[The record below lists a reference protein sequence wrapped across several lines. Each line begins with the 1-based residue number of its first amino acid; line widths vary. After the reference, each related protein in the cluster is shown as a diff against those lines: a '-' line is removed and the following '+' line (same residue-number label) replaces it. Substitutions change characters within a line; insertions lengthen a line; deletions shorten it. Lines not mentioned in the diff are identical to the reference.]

1 MRKQAFESVL
11 QAAGV
16 DLEWR
21 FTLFLRN
28 EVLSMAKSPKIS
40 KTNAV
45 RLLDQQNVSY
55 DLFEYEVNDGKIDG
69 VSVAQKIE
77 QPVEKVFKT
86 LVATAGPGKVF
97 VFLVPVAQELN
108 LKAAA
113 KAAGAKKIEML
124 PVKDLLGLTGYIR
137 GGCSPLGMK
146 KLFPTFIDDTA
157 QILDTM
163 IVSAGKIGMQ
173 IHLEPSDLMTC
184 TQGTYAA
191 LT

>member
-1 MRKQAFESVL
+1 
-11 QAAGV
+11 
-16 DLEWR
+16 
-21 FTLFLRN
+21 
-28 EVLSMAKSPKIS
+28 MAKSPKIS

-45 RLLDQQNVSY
+45 RFLDQQDVTY
-55 DLFEYEVNDGKIDG
+55 QLFEYEVTDGKVDG
-69 VSVAQKIE
+69 ISVAQKID

-108 LKAAA
+108 VKAAA

-157 QILDTM
+157 QSLDTM
-163 IVSAGKIGMQ
+163 IVSAGKIGMP
-173 IHLEPSDLMTC
+173 IHLKPSDLVAC
-184 TQGTYAA
+184 TQGSYVT

>member
-1 MRKQAFESVL
+1 
-11 QAAGV
+11 
-16 DLEWR
+16 
-21 FTLFLRN
+21 
-28 EVLSMAKSPKIS
+28 MAKSNKPA

-45 RLLDQQNVSY
+45 RLLDQQKVY
-55 DLFEYEVNDGKIDG
+55 YELFEYVVNDGQIDG
-69 VSVAQKIE
+69 ISVALKIG

-86 LVATAGPGKVF
+86 LVATAGPGKIF

-113 KAAGAKKIEML
+113 KAVGEKKVEMVA
-124 PVKDLLGLTGYIR
+124 VKDILGLTGYIR

-146 KLFPTFIDDTA
+146 KVFPTFIDETA
-157 QILDTM
+157 KELEMM

-173 IHLEPSDLMTC
+173 IHLKPTDLLTC
-184 TQGTYAA
+184 TNGVYTS

>member
-1 MRKQAFESVL
+1 MF
-11 QAAGV
+11 
-16 DLEWR
+16 
-21 FTLFLRN
+21 
-28 EVLSMAKSPKIS
+28 MAKSPKIS

-45 RLLDQQNVSY
+45 RFLDQQDVTY
-55 DLFEYEVNDGKIDG
+55 QLFEYEVTDGKIDG
-69 VSVAQKIE
+69 VSVAQKIG

-86 LVATAGPGKVF
+86 LVATAGPGKAF

-108 LKAAA
+108 LKEAA

-124 PVKDLLGLTGYIR
+124 PVKDLLGLTGYVR

-146 KLFPTFIDDTA
+146 KLFPTFIDETA
-157 QILDTM
+157 QSLDTI

-173 IHLEPSDLMTC
+173 IHLKPGDLLTC

>member
-1 MRKQAFESVL
+1 
-11 QAAGV
+11 
-16 DLEWR
+16 
-21 FTLFLRN
+21 
-28 EVLSMAKSPKIS
+28 MAKSPKIS

-45 RLLDQQNVSY
+45 RFLDQQDVTY
-55 DLFEYEVNDGKIDG
+55 QLFEYEVTDGKIDG
-69 VSVAQKIE
+69 ISVAQKIG

-97 VFLVPVAQELN
+97 VFLVPVAEELN

-124 PVKDLLGLTGYIR
+124 PVKDLLGMTGYIR

-157 QILDTM
+157 QSIDTV

-173 IHLEPSDLMTC
+173 IHLKPSDLMKC
-184 TQGTYAA
+184 TRGTYAA
-191 LT
+191 MT

>member
-1 MRKQAFESVL
+1 
-11 QAAGV
+11 
-16 DLEWR
+16 
-21 FTLFLRN
+21 
-28 EVLSMAKSPKIS
+28 MAKSSKIS

-45 RLLDQQNVSY
+45 RLLDQQNVPY

-113 KAAGAKKIEML
+113 KAAEEKKVEML

-137 GGCSPLGMK
+137 GG
-146 KLFPTFIDDTA
+146 
-157 QILDTM
+157 
-163 IVSAGKIGMQ
+163 
-173 IHLEPSDLMTC
+173 
-184 TQGTYAA
+184 
-191 LT
+191 

>member
-1 MRKQAFESVL
+1 
-11 QAAGV
+11 
-16 DLEWR
+16 
-21 FTLFLRN
+21 
-28 EVLSMAKSPKIS
+28 MAKSPKIS

-45 RLLDQQNVSY
+45 RFLDQQNVAY
-55 DLFEYEVNDGKIDG
+55 QLFEYEVTDGKIDG
-69 VSVAQKIE
+69 VSVAEKIG

-86 LVATAGPGKVF
+86 LVATAGPGKVC
-97 VFLVPVAQELN
+97 VFLVPVAEELN

-146 KLFPTFIDDTA
+146 KSFPTFIDDTA
-157 QILDTM
+157 AKLDTM

-173 IHLEPSDLMTC
+173 IHLKPNDLIAC
-184 TQGTYAA
+184 TRGTYIA